1 MWCGQGQEVICVK
14 LPNSFCP
21 DTINPPLMEWKGEHA
36 PWNNGVS
43 QAGTGSL
50 RLERGHRISP
60 SPLVVRLEPSEPP
73 ERQDLW
79 GPCRRWILM
88 ALSTLVVSQTEGRG
102 GTLGNNLPVLMWTL
116 NSTTYKAKKEALN
129 LTFDFKIQTLLKY
142 NQMI

>member
-1 MWCGQGQEVICVK
+1 
-14 LPNSFCP
+14 
-21 DTINPPLMEWKGEHA
+21 
-36 PWNNGVS
+36 
-43 QAGTGSL
+43 
-50 RLERGHRISP
+50 
-60 SPLVVRLEPSEPP
+60 
-73 ERQDLW
+73 
-79 GPCRRWILM
+79 M